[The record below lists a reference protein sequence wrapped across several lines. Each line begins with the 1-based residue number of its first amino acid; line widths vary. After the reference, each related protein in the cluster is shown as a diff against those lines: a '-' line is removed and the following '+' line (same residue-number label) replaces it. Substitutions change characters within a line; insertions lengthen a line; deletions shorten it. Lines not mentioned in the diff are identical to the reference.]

1 MLGHGKLPEKDLFRS
16 LERLRSGD
24 AGILVGTTI
33 VEVGL
38 DLPNATLMVVDGAE
52 RFGLSQLHQLR
63 GRVGR
68 SSVASS
74 CLLVHDSPLSPLAAE
89 RLGAL
94 VRLHT
99 GTEIARAD
107 LELRGAG
114 DLGGVRQS
122 GDSGLLYLDGFFD
135 SDWLERIPEHV
146 ARLRSEDPKLERPEH
161 ALLRL
166 FVDRLPARLSVREEA
181 G

>member
-1 MLGHGKLPEKDLFRS
+1 M
-16 LERLRSGD
+16 ERLRSGD

-38 DLPNATLMVVDGAE
+38 DLPRATLMVVDGAG
-52 RFGLSQLHQLR
+52 RLGVSQLHQLR

-68 SSVASS
+68 SSAASR
-74 CLLVHDSPLSPLAAE
+74 CLLVHDSPLTLLAAR
-89 RLGAL
+89 RLDAL
-94 VRLHT
+94 ARLRT

-135 SDWLERIPEHV
+135 AAWLERIPEHV

-161 ALLRL
+161 AVLRL